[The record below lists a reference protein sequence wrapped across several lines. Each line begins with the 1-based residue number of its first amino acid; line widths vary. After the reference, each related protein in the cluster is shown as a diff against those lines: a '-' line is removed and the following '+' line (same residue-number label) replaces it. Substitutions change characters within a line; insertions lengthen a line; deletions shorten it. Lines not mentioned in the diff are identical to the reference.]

1 MIICEVDSK
10 MDIFCS
16 PVLQNGG
23 DLQKKNESEDDEIE
37 NASHSVENETLS
49 VPRKKNTLTRNTFCY
64 TWCAFIAKINELFDS
79 IYGVIVSQPNERI
92 SLGGVKNWKKGVKG
106 VRKKNALS

>member
-49 VPRKKNTLTRNTFCY
+49 VPRRKKTFCY
-64 TWCAFIAKINELFDS
+64 TRCCAFIAKINELFDS

-92 SLGGVKNWKKGVKG
+92 SLGGVKKGEKKMHFL
-106 VRKKNALS
+106 KN